1 MLTRLAAVL
10 CDENEDE
17 DLTSPNSSTFEID
30 HANDHKG
37 VDLESAFHRI
47 RRSLHLSKNSCNG
60 QIPCPTP
67 SPKEETDVTNA
78 HPFAT
83 NRRVRHVSENHSHV
97 ILDLYRSMKRNQKLM
112 PDASTTT
119 VKPQEFKRS
128 LSERFPPNHI
138 FPASSVHF
146 TPVSHRA
153 QLKNDLLW
161 TGTICNP
168 GSSNTQK
175 DLPNA
180 SVVEFCHMLD
190 CVDVQSLQVTSDQ
203 VSHENSSSNP

>member
-1 MLTRLAAVL
+1 
-10 CDENEDE
+10 
-17 DLTSPNSSTFEID
+17 
-30 HANDHKG
+30 
-37 VDLESAFHRI
+37 
-47 RRSLHLSKNSCNG
+47 
-60 QIPCPTP
+60 
-67 SPKEETDVTNA
+67 
-78 HPFAT
+78 
-83 NRRVRHVSENHSHV
+83 
-97 ILDLYRSMKRNQKLM
+97 MKRNQKLM

-175 DLPNA
+175 NLPNA